1 MSRLLIKGAA
11 AVMTGHLGEAARAG
25 AADIRI
31 RDGVITE
38 VAPGLAAE
46 ADEAVLDAA
55 GCVVYP
61 GWINTHHHLFQSV
74 LKAVPD
80 GINQPLFGWL
90 GAVPYPRL
98 TRIRDRDLE
107 TAARVG
113 LAELL
118 LSGTTT
124 CADHHYIYY
133 AGLDAE
139 MADVLFEV
147 AGQLGMRFVLCRG
160 GATEKGRHPGYPNDL
175 ESEALDQIVRDV
187 QRLAERYHDAS
198 PRAMRRVVM
207 APTTP
212 TFSVDPATLRELA
225 RAGRAL
231 GLRLHSHLSETADYV
246 SYCREVHGCTPVQFC
261 ADNEWLGEDV
271 WFAHMVHVADSE
283 LPLLAGTGTGIAHC
297 PQSNCRLG
305 SGIARA
311 PEMARLGIPVSL
323 AVDGAASNEAADMIQ
338 EAHCAWM
345 VHRAIGG
352 ADAVT
357 VEDVVHWGTRG
368 GARVLGFPE
377 MGLIAPGHAADL
389 VVYDLDQ
396 PRYFGSHDP
405 AVAPVAAGGSP
416 SLRYVLVDGR
426 PRVVDGAI
434 PGLDLAALRAEAAEV
449 VAALR

>member
-1 MSRLLIKGAA
+1 VSRLLVKGAA
-11 AVMTGHLGEAARAG
+11 AVMTGRPGDAARAG

-38 VAPGLAAE
+38 VAPGLVPG
-46 ADEAVLDAA
+46 ADEEVLDAA

-61 GWINTHHHLFQSV
+61 GWVNTHHHLFQSV
-74 LKAVPD
+74 LKAVPG
-80 GINQPLFGWL
+80 GINEPLFGWL

-98 TRIRDRDLE
+98 TRIRDRHLE

-147 AGQLGMRFVLCRG
+147 ADQLGMRFVLCRG

-175 ESEALDQIVRDV
+175 ESETLEAFIGDV
-187 QRLAERYHDAS
+187 QRLADRYHDAS
-198 PRAMRRVVM
+198 PRSMRRVVM

-212 TFSVDPATLRELA
+212 TFSVSPAVLRELA
-225 RAGRAL
+225 RAGRAM

-246 SYCREVHGCTPVQFC
+246 SYCREVHGKTPVQFC

-271 WFAHMVHVADSE
+271 WFAHMVHVDDSE
-283 LPLLAGTGTGIAHC
+283 LPLLAGSGTGIAHC

-345 VHRAIGG
+345 VHRALGG
-352 ADAVT
+352 AGVVT

-368 GARVLGFPE
+368 GARVLGFSE
-377 MGLIAPGHAADL
+377 LGLIAPGYAADL
-389 VVYDLDQ
+389 AVYDLDQ
-396 PRYFGSHDP
+396 PRYFGVHDP
-405 AVAPVAAGGSP
+405 AVAPVAAGGSA
-416 SLRYVLVDGR
+416 SLRHLLVDGR

-449 VAALR
+449 VAALS